1 MVEPDRVMDVLKRW
15 ILVDGFDIVIDFD
28 RSHGSYITDARSGK
42 EYLDFY
48 TFFGS
53 SALGMNHPKLND
65 EKFRRYVS
73 KAVAHKVANS
83 DIYTQ
88 YYADFV
94 DALARTAT
102 PEYFKHFFF
111 IDGGALAVENA
122 LKISFDWKVRKN
134 LSSGKNALGTKIMH
148 FKEAFH
154 GRTGYTL
161 SLTNTADPRKIMYFP
176 KFDWP
181 RITNPKI
188 VFPLEA
194 HMNEVESSEE
204 RAKREIDAAL
214 KEKEDIAAVII
225 EPVQGEGGDNH
236 FRKEFFHYL
245 REMCD
250 DNDILL
256 IFDEVQSGG
265 GITGKMW
272 AHEHFGVAP
281 DIMAFGKKLQVCGV
295 MAGKRMDEVE
305 KNCFVESSRI
315 NSTWGGNLVD
325 MARGTR
331 ILEVIREDRLLA
343 NASSMGGEMK
353 SVLQEIQEDY
363 PALVSNV
370 RGLGLMCAFDL
381 PDEKK
386 RDSLRNAAFK
396 EGLLVL
402 GCGTNSIRFR
412 PILCIENDTINDLDA
427 RLRKVLTDMSS

>member
-1 MVEPDRVMDVLKRW
+1 MMEPDTVMDVLKRW

-28 RSHGSYITDARSGK
+28 KSHGSYIVDARNGRK
-42 EYLDFY
+42 YLDFY

-53 SALGMNHPKLND
+53 SALGMNHPGLNNK
-65 EKFRRYVS
+65 EFRDYVF
-73 KAVAHKVANS
+73 KAAVHKVANS

-134 LSSGKNALGTKIMH
+134 LASGRSALGTKIIH
-148 FKEAFH
+148 FREAFH
-154 GRTGYTL
+154 GRTGYTM
-161 SLTNTADPRKIMYFP
+161 SLTNTADPRKTMYFP

-188 VFPLEA
+188 TFPLEE
-194 HMNEVESSEE
+194 HLKEVEEAEE
-204 RAKREIDAAL
+204 RAKKEIETAL
-214 KEKEDIAAVII
+214 KDREDMAAVII

-236 FRKEFFHYL
+236 FRREFFQYL
-245 REMCD
+245 RRVCD
-250 DNDILL
+250 ENDMLL

-265 GITGKMW
+265 GITGRMW

-281 DIMAFGKKLQVCGV
+281 DLMAFGKKLQVCGV
-295 MAGKRMDEVE
+295 MATKRVDEVE

-315 NSTWGGNLVD
+315 NSTWGGNLTD
-325 MARGTR
+325 MARGTE
-331 ILEVIREDRLLA
+331 ILDIIREDNLLD
-343 NASSMGGEMK
+343 NASRMGKE
-353 SVLQEIQEDY
+353 LQKTLAELQKDFPVI
-363 PALVSNV
+363 SNV

-381 PDEKK
+381 PDGNT
-386 RDSLRNAAFK
+386 RDKLRNLAFE
-396 EGLLVL
+396 EGLLIL
-402 GCGTNSIRFR
+402 ACGVKSIRFR
-412 PILCIENDTINDLDA
+412 PILCITEEEINDLDSRMRKA
-427 RLRKVLTDMSS
+427 LKRL

>member
-1 MVEPDRVMDVLKRW
+1 MEPDTVMDVLKRW

-28 RSHGSYITDARSGK
+28 KSHGSYIVDARNGRK
-42 EYLDFY
+42 YLDFY

-53 SALGMNHPKLND
+53 SALGMNHPGLNNK
-65 EKFRRYVS
+65 EFRDYVF
-73 KAVAHKVANS
+73 KAAVHKVANS

-134 LSSGKNALGTKIMH
+134 LASGRSALGTKIIH
-148 FKEAFH
+148 FREAFH
-154 GRTGYTL
+154 GRTGYTM
-161 SLTNTADPRKIMYFP
+161 SLTNTADPRKTMYFP

-188 VFPLEA
+188 TFPLEE
-194 HMNEVESSEE
+194 HLKEVEEAEE
-204 RAKREIDAAL
+204 RAKKEIETAL
-214 KEKEDIAAVII
+214 KDREDMAAVII

-236 FRKEFFHYL
+236 FRREFFQYL
-245 REMCD
+245 RRVCD
-250 DNDILL
+250 ENDMLL

-265 GITGKMW
+265 GITGRMW

-281 DIMAFGKKLQVCGV
+281 DLMAFGKKLQVCGV
-295 MAGKRMDEVE
+295 MATKRVDEVE

-315 NSTWGGNLVD
+315 NSTWGGNLTD
-325 MARGTR
+325 MARGTE
-331 ILEVIREDRLLA
+331 ILDIIREDNLLD
-343 NASSMGGEMK
+343 NASRMGKE
-353 SVLQEIQEDY
+353 LQKTLAELQKDFPVI
-363 PALVSNV
+363 SNV

-381 PDEKK
+381 PDGNT
-386 RDSLRNAAFK
+386 RDKLRNLAFE
-396 EGLLVL
+396 EGLLIL
-402 GCGTNSIRFR
+402 ACGVKSIRFR
-412 PILCIENDTINDLDA
+412 PILCITEEEINDLDSRMRKA
-427 RLRKVLTDMSS
+427 LKRL

>member
-1 MVEPDRVMDVLKRW
+1 MTEPNMVMDVLKRR

-28 RSHGSYITDARSGK
+28 RSHGSYIVDARNGRK
-42 EYLDFY
+42 YLDFY

-53 SALGMNHPKLND
+53 SALGMNHPSLNSEEFKD
-65 EKFRRYVS
+65 YVF
-73 KAVAHKVANS
+73 KAAVHKVANS

-94 DALARTAT
+94 DALSRIAT

-134 LSSGKNALGTKIMH
+134 IASGKSALGTKIIH
-148 FKEAFH
+148 FREAFH

-161 SLTNTADPRKIMYFP
+161 SLTNTADPRKTMYFP

-188 VFPLEA
+188 TFPLEE
-194 HMNEVESSEE
+194 HLREVEEAEE
-204 RAKREIDAAL
+204 RAKKEIEATL
-214 KEKEDIAAVII
+214 KDRDDMAAVII

-236 FRKEFFHYL
+236 FRREFFQYL
-245 REMCD
+245 RRVCD
-250 DNDILL
+250 ENDVLL

-265 GITGKMW
+265 GITGRMW

-281 DIMAFGKKLQVCGV
+281 DLMAFGKKLQVCGV
-295 MAGKRMDEVE
+295 MATKRVDEVE

-315 NSTWGGNLVD
+315 NSTWGGNLTD

-331 ILEVIREDRLLA
+331 ILEIIKEDDLLN
-343 NASSMGGEMK
+343 NASRMGKE
-353 SVLQEIQEDY
+353 LQKTLAELQKDFPVI
-363 PALVSNV
+363 SNA

-381 PDEKK
+381 PDGGT
-386 RDSLRNAAFK
+386 RDRLRNLAFE
-396 EGLLVL
+396 EGLLIL
-402 GCGTNSIRFR
+402 ACGVKSIRFR
-412 PILCIENDTINDLDA
+412 PILCITEEEINDLDN
-427 RLRKVLTDMSS
+427 RMRKVLKRL